1 MALQNTVFTPARRGP
16 ALTDGAGGTSERAG
30 TGKQNDPV
38 LRNVGHKTEDI
49 RLLGVV
55 DQSAGT
61 SGFYNLGQVTR
72 QSVGRY
78 RFEAQTAASATTEP
92 LGAIEHVEAEI
103 IEASAG
109 VFTIDRCFQL
119 EGLVAAQDA
128 TQHVTSILAAV
139 LNMDVQAVDFDGA
152 GGDSDVS
159 IVIAT
164 STQATDLSAN
174 GYATS
179 TGDLVML
186 EARGTALEVWKV
198 TRLS

>member
-1 MALQNTVFTPARRGP
+1 MALENTVFTPARRGP
-16 ALTDGAGGTSERAG
+16 SLRDGAGGTSERVQA
-30 TGKQNDPV
+30 KQNDPV
-38 LRNVGHKTEDI
+38 LRNVGAKTEDI
-49 RLLGVV
+49 RLTGVV
-55 DQSAGT
+55 DQSLGT
-61 SGFYNLGQVTR
+61 SGFYNFGQVTR

-78 RFEAQTAASATTEP
+78 RFEAQTAAGTAEP

-103 IEASAG
+103 IEATAG

-128 TQHVTSILAAV
+128 TQHVTSVLAAV
-139 LNMDVQAVDFDGA
+139 LNMDAQAVDFDGA

-164 STQATDLSAN
+164 STQATDMTAN
-174 GYATS
+174 GYATEE
-179 TGDLVML
+179 GDMFIL
-186 EARGTALEVWKV
+186 EARATTQEVWRV